1 MTLDEELEN
10 MIGDNGS
17 KVPGLGVIV
26 FKDGEEVYSKFL
38 GRRHINQD
46 KPLTR
51 DTRFRVA
58 SISKM
63 FTIFTIMQ
71 LVDQGKINLDA
82 DISDYL
88 GFKLRN
94 PNFTDISIT
103 VRMLAS
109 HTSSLRDGKIYS
121 LPPEFRI
128 KEFFNVNGKF
138 FDNRIHFA
146 HRNEE
151 IGKYFSYCN
160 LNYGILGTIIERAT
174 NERFDLYQK
183 KHILKQLNTKADYL
197 VANLN
202 ENEFENLG
210 TLYQKNIN
218 GVWNENFDWTAQI
231 DNYEIQPAN
240 DTVLIQNPYAR
251 DTDKIY
257 SFENYEIGTNA
268 TIFSPA
274 GGLRI
279 SFEELTHCLE
289 MLMNDGNYKG
299 TQIIR
304 NDLLTEMKTP
314 QWIYNEKISNG
325 DPYGVMFNYGLGIYK
340 IDGNSKARLCRDHK
354 IDLIGHSGEAYGM
367 ISGLYFIPG
376 TKDGLI
382 FMINGEAIDIDSD
395 KRSQGNFSNNYIWE
409 EIIINSICE
418 NIFVK

>member
-1 MTLDEELEN
+1 
-10 MIGDNGS
+10 
-17 KVPGLGVIV
+17 
-26 FKDGEEVYSKFL
+26 
-38 GRRHINQD
+38 
-46 KPLTR
+46 
-51 DTRFRVA
+51 
-58 SISKM
+58 
-63 FTIFTIMQ
+63 MQ
-71 LVDQGKINLDA
+71 
-82 DISDYL
+82 
-88 GFKLRN
+88 
-94 PNFTDISIT
+94 
-103 VRMLAS
+103 
-109 HTSSLRDGKIYS
+109 
-121 LPPEFRI
+121 
-128 KEFFNVNGKF
+128 
-138 FDNRIHFA
+138 
-146 HRNEE
+146 
-151 IGKYFSYCN
+151 
-160 LNYGILGTIIERAT
+160 
-174 NERFDLYQK
+174 
-183 KHILKQLNTKADYL
+183 
-197 VANLN
+197 
-202 ENEFENLG
+202 
-210 TLYQKNIN
+210 
-218 GVWNENFDWTAQI
+218 
-231 DNYEIQPAN
+231 
-240 DTVLIQNPYAR
+240 
-251 DTDKIY
+251 DKIY

>member
-26 FKDGEEVYSKFL
+26 FKDGQEVYSKFL
-38 GRRHINQD
+38 GRRHINED

-71 LVDQGKINLDA
+71 LVDQGKIDLDA
-82 DISDYL
+82 DISNYL
-88 GFKLRN
+88 SFKLRN
-94 PNFTDISIT
+94 PNFPDISIT

-121 LPPEFRI
+121 LPPEFSI
-128 KEFFNVNGKF
+128 KEFFNSKGKF
-138 FDNRIHFA
+138 FDNGIHFA
-146 HRNEE
+146 NRNEE

-160 LNYGILGTIIERAT
+160 LNYGILGTIIERVT

-183 KHILKQLNTKADYL
+183 NHILKQLKTKADYL
-197 VANLN
+197 VANLSK
-202 ENEFENLG
+202 NEFENLG
-210 TLYQKNIN
+210 TIYQKNIN
-218 GVWNENFDWTAQI
+218 GVWNENFDWTTQI
-231 DNYEIQPAN
+231 DDYEIQPAN

-257 SFENYEIGTNA
+257 SLENYEIGTNA

-299 TQIIR
+299 SQIIR

-340 IDGNSKARLCRDHK
+340 IEGNSKARLCRDHK

-395 KRSQGNFSNNYIWE
+395 KQSQGNFSNNYIWE